1 MVRVNIYYTD
11 GANKQDAWGTA
22 DRELAG

>member
-1 MVRVNIYYTD
+1 MVRVNIFYTD
-11 GANKQDAWGTA
+11 GTNKQDAWGTA